1 MAQIIEAEVGTKPDG
16 LASVTL
22 LAAYIAIVA
31 WVFHEQTTAW
41 PHVGT
46 QCPRLNSFQ

>member
-1 MAQIIEAEVGTKPDG
+1 MAPVSEAEGGAMPGG
-16 LASVTL
+16 LGRVML

-31 WVFHEQTTAW
+31 WVFYEQTIAW

-46 QCPRLNSFQ
+46 RCPRLNSFQ